1 MRQPGSWGQWS
12 CSQITAH
19 EGDQRSLIFERFS
32 FCYFWSDQG
41 RLILEEQYFLPK
53 CHEKNDGLKLR
64 CSLLDCKFGGY
75 LLCVTFCLN
84 KQLCLMD
91 FDRIRE
97 GILKGKNYLHFTADW
112 LMICLS
118 MLNSGSV
125 SFVSRTS
132 HLAGNGNNNV
142 NFSGREPLAE
152 LSLRNPCHL
161 IKPVWQKWTLCHAL
175 LFLLSHHAIKGSSQ
189 ECHFWRQH
197 RCT

>member
-53 CHEKNDGLKLR
+53 CHEKNDGLKLG

-142 NFSGREPLAE
+142 NFQPKWFRQGTLGRAFSEKSMSPHQACLAE
-152 LSLRNPCHL
+152 VNSVPCSALSAVPPRH
-161 IKPVWQKWTLCHAL
+161 
-175 LFLLSHHAIKGSSQ
+175 
-189 ECHFWRQH
+189 
-197 RCT
+197 